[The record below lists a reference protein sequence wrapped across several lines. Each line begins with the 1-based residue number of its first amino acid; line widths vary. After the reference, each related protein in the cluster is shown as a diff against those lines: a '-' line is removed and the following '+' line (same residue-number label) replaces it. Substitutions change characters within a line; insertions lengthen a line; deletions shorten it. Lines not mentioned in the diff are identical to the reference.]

1 MSAEPDER
9 ALEACARCA
18 RSARDSDDRSNW
30 VTIEDEEVC
39 PGCLTLLE
47 TDRLAGGR

>member
-1 MSAEPDER
+1 MSAEPEESS
-9 ALEACARCA
+9 LETCSRCA
-18 RSARDSDDRSNW
+18 RSARDSDDRTSW
-30 VTIEDEEVC
+30 VTIDDEEVC

>member
-1 MSAEPDER
+1 MSASPEENDVET
-9 ALEACARCA
+9 CARCA
-18 RSARDSDDRSNW
+18 RSSRDAEDRSTW

>member
-1 MSAEPDER
+1 MSSQRDDSD
-9 ALEACARCA
+9 LETCSRCA
-18 RSARDSDDRSNW
+18 RFERDADDRTTW
-30 VTIEDEEVC
+30 VTIDDEEVC

>member
-1 MSAEPDER
+1 MSPEPGEHDPET
-9 ALEACARCA
+9 CSRCA
-18 RSARDSDDRSNW
+18 RSARDADDLTTW

>member
-1 MSAEPDER
+1 MSAKPDETD
-9 ALEACARCA
+9 LETCSRCA
-18 RSARDSDDRSNW
+18 RSARDPDDRSTW
-30 VTIEDEEVC
+30 VTIDDEEVC

>member
-1 MSAEPDER
+1 MSADPEEID
-9 ALEACARCA
+9 LESCARCA
-18 RSARDSDDRSNW
+18 RSARDADDRSTW

>member
-1 MSAEPDER
+1 MSAQPEENG
-9 ALEACARCA
+9 LETCARCA
-18 RSARDSDDRSNW
+18 RSARDAEDRSTW

>member
-1 MSAEPDER
+1 MSAEHDEDD
-9 ALEACARCA
+9 LEWCSRCA
-18 RSARDSDDRSNW
+18 RSARDAEDGTAW
-30 VTIEDEEVC
+30 VTIDDEEVC

>member
-1 MSAEPDER
+1 MSAERDESTP
-9 ALEACARCA
+9 ETCSRCA
-18 RSARDSDDRSNW
+18 RFVRDADDHTTW
-30 VTIEDEEVC
+30 VTIDDEEVC

>member
-1 MSAEPDER
+1 MSAEPEEST
-9 ALEACARCA
+9 AESCSRCA
-18 RSARDSDDRSNW
+18 RFARDSDDRSTW